1 MARRILVERA
11 FDIPLENRVRKVI
24 GTAIYNEVGPETETY
39 CLKFTIKGQLASM
52 MQPDRMYYSI
62 EQANKVVGYAFCSG
76 EIEALMEKKI
86 KEMDFS

>member
-52 MQPDRMYYSI
+52 MQPDRMYYSRASK
-62 EQANKVVGYAFCSG
+62 QSG
-76 EIEALMEKKI
+76 WLCLLLWRNRSTNGEE
-86 KEMDFS
+86 D